1 MSEVPLLRNIMEP
14 LMALPISLPQRGSRL
29 LLRDLHR
36 QLRTAITNG
45 RLRPGARLPSTRTL
59 AATCGVS
66 RNTAVA
72 AYELLLSEGYV
83 SARAG
88 SGIRVADSL
97 PFAPKVGGN
106 GPARANARPV

>member
-1 MSEVPLLRNIMEP
+1 MQPLL
-14 LMALPISLPQRGSRL
+14 ALPITLPHRGSRL

-36 QLRTAITNG
+36 QLRTAITHG

-59 AATCGVS
+59 AASCGVS

-83 SARAG
+83 IARSGSGTHVAG
-88 SGIRVADSL
+88 SLSL
-97 PFAPKVGGN
+97 PWLLRRHWPMSAA
-106 GPARANARPV
+106 AR